1 MFFFLAFSWYRVPK
15 NDVLFFFQSCF
26 MILLH
31 VYFQISS
38 DRTDNHHHHFAVNKI
53 GYHEQNK
60 NIQDYNLVFQKN
72 AIQLYHVCLTFLV
85 FSPYFWF
92 SFLKLGCS
100 FNFSEYEFRSGHLL
114 SRSQTYDPVREKPID
129 SRLPVPPSTFW
140 FPYLYG
146 KSNFKH
152 AWILIKIW
160 YVPVF

>member
-15 NDVLFFFQSCF
+15 NDVLFFFFNHVLWYYYMCTFKLAPIEQIITII
-26 MILLH
+26 ILPSTRSAIMNKTKT
-31 VYFQISS
+31 YKTTIS
-38 DRTDNHHHHFAVNKI
+38 
-53 GYHEQNK
+53 
-60 NIQDYNLVFQKN
+60 
-72 AIQLYHVCLTFLV
+72 LTFLV
-85 FSPYFWF
+85 FSPYFRF
-92 SFLKLGCS
+92 SFLKLRYS
-100 FNFSEYEFRSGHLL
+100 FNFSKYDFRSDHLL
-114 SRSQTYDPVREKPID
+114 SRSQTYDPVSEKTID